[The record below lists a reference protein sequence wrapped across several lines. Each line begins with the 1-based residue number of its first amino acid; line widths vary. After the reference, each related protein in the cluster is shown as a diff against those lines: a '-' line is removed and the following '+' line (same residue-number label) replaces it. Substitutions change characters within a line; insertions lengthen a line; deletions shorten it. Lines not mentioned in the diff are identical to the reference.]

1 MAILPYRASMQRLM
15 IKLLRIPERKDRLMS
30 VRFKFQNAKT
40 DQAWNSR
47 IPESKGSSSFRI
59 LGWKE
64 RLRFE
69 FPESKDWSSFEFP
82 GCKDRAE
89 IRIQGSSQDWYSG
102 WRQVKKSVQDT
113 TKWYRSL
120 SSVRLHKNWR
130 SLKLL
135 WRHESSSSSSSMKE
149 VERAQRLLN
158 QESSTTFTSRKLKDL
173 WHFPLMTAVWYI
185 QLQNGMNLLLLLLQR
200 GGESSETIESS
211 KLKDLWLLLT
221 PKAVWQIQLQIGI
234 ILFRNEVEKK
244 LKDYYKSVKKAQ
256 RWLASSTVT
265 GSMAPPKIA
274 KPIIVNISKDKFATI
289 SFWESHIDEVEEEEE
304 HYLSHELWLL
314 NLVPELQQ
322 LPNQKITP

>member
-1 MAILPYRASMQRLM
+1 
-15 IKLLRIPERKDRLMS
+15 
-30 VRFKFQNAKT
+30 
-40 DQAWNSR
+40 
-47 IPESKGSSSFRI
+47 
-59 LGWKE
+59 
-64 RLRFE
+64 
-69 FPESKDWSSFEFP
+69 
-82 GCKDRAE
+82 
-89 IRIQGSSQDWYSG
+89 
-102 WRQVKKSVQDT
+102 
-113 TKWYRSL
+113 
-120 SSVRLHKNWR
+120 
-130 SLKLL
+130 
-135 WRHESSSSSSSMKE
+135 MKE

-185 QLQNGMNLLLLLLQR
+185 QLQNGMNLLLLLLQW

-314 NLVPELQQ
+314 NLVPDLQQ
-322 LPNQKITP
+322 LPNQKISP